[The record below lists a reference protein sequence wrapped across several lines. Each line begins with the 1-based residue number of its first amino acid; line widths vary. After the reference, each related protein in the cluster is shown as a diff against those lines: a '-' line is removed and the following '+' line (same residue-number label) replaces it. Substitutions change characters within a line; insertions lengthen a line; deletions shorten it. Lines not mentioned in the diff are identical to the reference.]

1 LTNPTLLGISNR
13 QQQANQLLSSGNYM
27 LHVVHYFALA
37 WLLLGCLPWPDPAQ
51 LGNSCDSE
59 FFLQKLF
66 GSLIRP
72 GQLGSSCD
80 SEFSLQ
86 KV

>member
-1 LTNPTLLGISNR
+1 MVKKPL
-13 QQQANQLLSSGNYM
+13 
-27 LHVVHYFALA
+27 YFILLA
-37 WLLLGCLPWPDPAQ
+37 WLLLGCLPRPDPAQ
-51 LGNSCDSE
+51 IGNSCDSE
-59 FFLQKLF
+59 FFLHKLF